1 MNGANN
7 QRILDFL
14 DKIVYITGISEI
26 RQDTSY
32 TIQKTK
38 VFRGVK
44 FFVFLAPF
52 FIILINF

>member
-1 MNGANN
+1 MELKN

-14 DKIVYITGISEI
+14 DRIVYTTGISEI

-32 TIQKTK
+32 NIKKTK
-38 VFRGVK
+38 IFKGVK